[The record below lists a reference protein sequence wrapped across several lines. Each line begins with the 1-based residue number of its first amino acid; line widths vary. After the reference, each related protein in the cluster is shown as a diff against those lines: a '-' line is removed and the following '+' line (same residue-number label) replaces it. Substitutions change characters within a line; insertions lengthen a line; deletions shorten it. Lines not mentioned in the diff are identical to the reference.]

1 MKGRINYKL
10 LVSKQKPFVNLLV
23 IIHIFF
29 LLSSC
34 RVETSN
40 KEYSLSIDKLYW
52 VTGNWKCKVAEGVIF
67 EKWTRSSD
75 KLLKGIIYS
84 VSGSDT
90 IVLKRMRI
98 EEIEKNIYYTMK
110 FERSDKEISLQ
121 LLHNSSK
128 GLMFENSTLGFPNKI
143 IYANTK
149 GDMLLG
155 RFEGI
160 VEGKVH
166 TERSYMH
173 RDLTF
178 SIP

>member
-1 MKGRINYKL
+1 MEKIVYINLIVVFIVL
-10 LVSKQKPFVNLLV
+10 L
-23 IIHIFF
+23 
-29 LLSSC
+29 
-34 RVETSN
+34 ETIGCKTESN
-40 KEYSLSIDKLYW
+40 NSEYALTIDKLYW
-52 VTGNWKCKVAEGVIF
+52 VVGNWKFKKQDAMVF
-67 EKWTRSSD
+67 EKWTKSSETI
-75 KLLKGIIYS
+75 LNGMVYS
-84 VSGSDT
+84 LSDLDT

-98 EEIEKNIYYTMK
+98 EEVDKSIYYTMK

-128 GLMFENSTLGFPNKI
+128 GLMFENPTLDFPNKI

-149 GDMLLG
+149 GDMLLE

-166 TERSYMH
+166 IERSYMH

>member
-1 MKGRINYKL
+1 MEKIVYINLIVVFVIL
-10 LVSKQKPFVNLLV
+10 L
-23 IIHIFF
+23 
-29 LLSSC
+29 
-34 RVETSN
+34 ETIGCKTESN
-40 KEYSLSIDKLYW
+40 NSEYALTIDKLYW
-52 VTGNWKCKVAEGVIF
+52 VVGNWKFKKQDAVVF
-67 EKWTRSSD
+67 EKWTKSSETI
-75 KLLKGIIYS
+75 LNGMVYFL
-84 VSGSDT
+84 SGSDT

-98 EEIEKNIYYTMK
+98 EEIDRNIYYTMK

-128 GLMFENSTLGFPNKI
+128 GLMFENSTLDFPNKI

-160 VEGKVH
+160 VEGKAH